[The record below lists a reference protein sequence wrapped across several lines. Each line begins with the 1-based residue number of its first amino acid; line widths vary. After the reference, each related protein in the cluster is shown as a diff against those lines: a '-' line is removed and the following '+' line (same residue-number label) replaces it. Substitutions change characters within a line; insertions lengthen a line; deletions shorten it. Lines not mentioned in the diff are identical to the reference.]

1 MTSFFRPE
9 IVDRIIE
16 QFKSGGDK
24 IVMERIEIIDKNLAM
39 KLTFGSESMLLS
51 AKLLYKFS

>member
-16 QFKSGGDK
+16 QFKSGSDK